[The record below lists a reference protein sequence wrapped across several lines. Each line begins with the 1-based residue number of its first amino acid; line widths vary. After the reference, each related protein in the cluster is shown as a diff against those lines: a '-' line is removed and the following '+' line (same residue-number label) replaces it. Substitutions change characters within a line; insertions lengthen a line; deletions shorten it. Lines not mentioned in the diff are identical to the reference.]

1 MEPLDMIKESVF
13 CQKMMLP
20 FSAMGPNNHV
30 RIDRILGL
38 FQDAAGLH
46 GHELG
51 ISGFDL
57 AEKNLKWVISRYQIR
72 VHHALG
78 WPHSVELRTWRH
90 PWKNLYELRRFAIV
104 DADGTLQISA
114 LGIWVMVK
122 AANSKPVRLSPHM
135 PPRLMEQTAPAPDLW
150 SHGPEPPAWNHQK
163 RFHIRMHDLDL
174 NQHVNNTVYVA
185 WALEALPKS
194 WLCRRIPQSL
204 MISFLKEAF
213 YPDAVVSKAAV
224 AELSDTIKTVHAI
237 FHETSGE
244 KLAVLTL
251 TWKKNFHGAV

>member
-1 MEPLDMIKESVF
+1 MMKEPVF

-20 FSAMGPNNHV
+20 FSAMGANNHV
-30 RIDRILGL
+30 RMDRILGL

-46 GHELG
+46 AHELG

-57 AEKNLKWVISRYQIR
+57 AGKNLKWVISRYQIS
-72 VHHALG
+72 VHDTLG

-90 PWKNLYELRRFAIV
+90 PWKNLYELRQFDMV
-104 DADGTLQISA
+104 GADGRALISA

-135 PPRLMEQTAPAPDLW
+135 PPVLMEKTAPAPDLW
-150 SHGPEPPAWNHQK
+150 SHGLEPPVWDLQK
-163 RFHIRMHDLDL
+163 QFHIRMHDLDL

-185 WALEALPKS
+185 WALEVLPES
-194 WLCRRIPQSL
+194 WLCRHIPQTL

-213 YPDAVVSKAAV
+213 YPDAVISKAAV
-224 AELSDTIKTVHAI
+224 IDLSDPIKTVHALY
-237 FHETSGE
+237 HKTSGE

-251 TWKKNFHGAV
+251 TWKKNPHGAV